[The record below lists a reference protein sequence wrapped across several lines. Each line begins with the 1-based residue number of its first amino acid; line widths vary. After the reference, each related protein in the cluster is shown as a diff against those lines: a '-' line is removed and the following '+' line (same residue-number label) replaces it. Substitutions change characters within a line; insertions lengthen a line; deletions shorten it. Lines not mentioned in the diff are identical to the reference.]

1 VLQSEKIM
9 LSNLRQTA
17 TMSAFRA
24 LKQFV

>member
-1 VLQSEKIM
+1 MLRSEKIM
-9 LSNLRQTA
+9 ISNLHQTA